1 MAMGSVSTV
10 LRRRPRARRS
20 RWRASGA
27 AGAVALLGLTAGLA
41 AVSLARPSPGDV
53 AANGRSEGEFGSP
66 STVLRQAVA
75 ALERGDSLRAE
86 ALLVMVAERY
96 PIVAD
101 YADLMRL
108 RLLVASKRH
117 DDAVTMGVRWSG
129 RDSPLRPDLFDTLAR
144 AHAAL
149 GNHETARAAWAT
161 AIADTGD
168 PERLASFHV
177 RVGASLALSGEFE
190 SAADSYLKVW
200 TSYPLS
206 EEAPGVEAQLD
217 ALEARVAR
225 PLRTGDRWRHRG
237 DALYRLRRN
246 EQALVAYDRALASG
260 DLSPAERRRAE
271 RQRAQTLFR
280 LRRYTEAA
288 KAFAVLPTDDET
300 AIWQARSLARS
311 GHPKNAA
318 RMLER
323 IGRDSR
329 TKEAPR
335 AYFLAALLWDGEGE
349 TARARTLFAK
359 VAKQRK
365 RRSYAVASLW
375 RLGWADY
382 RAGRFESAIGYF
394 ERLQA
399 QESDP
404 IAGLRARYWGARAA
418 MAAGRISAEFAAI
431 AREFP
436 LSYYGWRSRARVG
449 AADVDLAAAD
459 PAAGTRV
466 DIGAG
471 SSNLS
476 PSDIERPR
484 ILLQA
489 GLEVA
494 ALEELDRLF
503 VRARGRDDRLALA
516 QLYADAGDFNR
527 PQRLMVDAYAESLA
541 RGPAPHQLELWW
553 HAWPVAFSA
562 DVDAATKGGS
572 DPDTALVY
580 AVMREES
587 GYRPDVVSSSGARGL
602 LQLMP
607 ETAERVARGAGMSK
621 PSADDL
627 FLPHLNIRLGS
638 LYLSELLR
646 RFEGRRSAAIGGYNA
661 GPRTV
666 GRWLEAAAGED
677 DEWVEDISY
686 DQTRAYVKR
695 VMRSIH
701 AYRVL
706 Y

>member
-1 MAMGSVSTV
+1 MGNEFTG
-10 LRRRPRARRS
+10 LRRPLRARRS
-20 RWRASGA
+20 PTRASG
-27 AGAVALLGLTAGLA
+27 GAALLILAAGLA
-41 AVSLARPSPGDV
+41 AVSVARPSPGDT
-53 AANGRSEGEFGSP
+53 AAHGRPDGTSGSP
-66 STVLRQAVA
+66 SSMLRQAVA
-75 ALERGDSLRAE
+75 ALQRGESLRAE
-86 ALLVMVAERY
+86 SLLAMVAERY
-96 PIVAD
+96 PIIAD

-117 DDAVTMGVRWSG
+117 EDAVAMGIRSSG
-129 RDSPLRPDLFDTLAR
+129 QISPLRADLFDTLAR
-144 AHAAL
+144 AYAAL
-149 GNHETARAAWAT
+149 GDHEAARAAWAT
-161 AIADTGD
+161 AIADTDD

-177 RVGASLALSGEFE
+177 QVGASLALSGEFE
-190 SAADSYLKVW
+190 SAAGSYLKVW

-206 EEAPGVEAQLD
+206 EEAPGAEAQLD

-225 PLRTGDRWRHRG
+225 PLRTGDQWRHRG

-246 EQALVAYDRALASG
+246 EQALDAYERALASS

-271 RQRAQTLFR
+271 HQRARTLFR
-280 LRRYTEAA
+280 LRRYTEAS
-288 KAFAVLPTDDET
+288 KAFARLPTDDET
-300 AIWQARSLARS
+300 EIWQARSLARS

-323 IGRDSR
+323 IGREGRS
-329 TKEAPR
+329 KEAIR

-349 TARARTLFAK
+349 TDRARALFAK

-382 RAGRFESAIGYF
+382 RAGDFESAIGYF

-404 IAGLRARYWGARAA
+404 IGGLRARYWGARAA
-418 MAAGRISAEFAAI
+418 EAAGRPGAEFAAI

-436 LSYYGWRSRARVG
+436 LSYYGWRSRTRAR
-449 AADVDLAAAD
+449 AAGLDLAAED
-459 PAAGTRV
+459 P
-466 DIGAG
+466 GAG
-471 SSNLS
+471 AEISPGRSNLS
-476 PSDIERPR
+476 PSDLERPR
-484 ILLQA
+484 ILLEA
-489 GLEVA
+489 GLESES
-494 ALEELDRLF
+494 LEELDRLF

-516 QLYADAGDFNR
+516 QLYADAGEFNR

-553 HAWPVAFSA
+553 HAWPVPFSD
-562 DVDAATKGGS
+562 DVHAATRGGS
-572 DPDTALVY
+572 DPDAALVY

-621 PSADDL
+621 PSSDDL
-627 FLPHLNIRLGS
+627 FLPHVNIRLGS
-638 LYLSELLR
+638 LYLAELLR
-646 RFEGRRSAAIGGYNA
+646 RFQGRRSAAIGGYNA
-661 GPRTV
+661 GPQTV
-666 GRWLEAAAGED
+666 GRWLEAAAGDD

>member
-1 MAMGSVSTV
+1 MGSVSTV
-10 LRRRPRARRS
+10 PQRLPRARRAC
-20 RWRASGA
+20 RRA
-27 AGAVALLGLTAGLA
+27 AGAVALVGLAAGLA
-41 AVSLARPSPGDV
+41 AVSVARPPPGD
-53 AANGRSEGEFGSP
+53 AAASGRLKGAFDSP
-66 STVLRQAVA
+66 SSLLRQAVA
-75 ALERGDSLRAE
+75 ALERGESLRAE
-86 ALLVMVAERY
+86 ALLVVLAERH

-117 DDAVTMGVRWSG
+117 DDAVAMGEHWSG
-129 RDSPLRPDLFDTLAR
+129 QDSPLRPDLFDALAR

-149 GNHETARAAWAT
+149 GDHEAARAAWAT
-161 AIADTGD
+161 AIADTSD

-177 RVGASLALSGEFE
+177 RVGASFALAGEFE
-190 SAADSYLKVW
+190 SAADAYLKVW

-206 EEAPGVEAQLD
+206 EEAPGATAQLD
-217 ALEARVAR
+217 ALEARVGR
-225 PLRTGDRWRHRG
+225 PLRTGDRWRHRA
-237 DALYRLRRN
+237 DALYRRRRN
-246 EQALVAYDRALASG
+246 EQALAAHDRALASG
-260 DLSPAERRRAE
+260 DLSPAERQRAE

-288 KAFAVLPTDDET
+288 KAFGALPADDET

-323 IGRDSR
+323 IGRDARSG
-329 TKEAPR
+329 EAPR

-349 TARARTLFAK
+349 PARARALFAK

-365 RRSYAVASLW
+365 HRSYALASLW
-375 RLGWADY
+375 RLGWVDY

-404 IAGLRARYWGARAA
+404 IGGLRARYWGARAA
-418 MAAGRISAEFAAI
+418 VAAGRAGAGAEFAAI

-436 LSYYGWRSRARVG
+436 LSYYGWRSRARTR
-449 AADVDLAAAD
+449 AARVDLEAD
-459 PAAGTRV
+459 DPDAVEGV
-466 DIGAG
+466 QISAG

-476 PSDIERPR
+476 PSDVERPR

-489 GLEVA
+489 GLEA
-494 ALEELDRLF
+494 ESLEELDRLF

-553 HAWPVAFSA
+553 HAWPVPFSA
-562 DVDAATKGGS
+562 DVDAATSGGS

-627 FLPHLNIRLGS
+627 FRPHVNIRLGS

-646 RFEGRRSAAIGGYNA
+646 RFQGRQSAAIGGYNA
-661 GPRTV
+661 GPQAV
-666 GRWLEAAAGED
+666 GRWLEEANGED
-677 DEWVEDISY
+677 DEWVEDIAY